1 MSKILK
7 TVLKPNGTRTVTI
20 NLDPNEELMV
30 IDNGYY
36 YKLGGQINGFHK
48 MNYILLSLK
57 LCLDDILNLFKSRRY
72 LCGT

>member
-36 YKLGGQINGFHK
+36 YKLGGQKI
-48 MNYILLSLK
+48 YTL
-57 LCLDDILNLFKSRRY
+57 KSRV
-72 LCGT
+72 